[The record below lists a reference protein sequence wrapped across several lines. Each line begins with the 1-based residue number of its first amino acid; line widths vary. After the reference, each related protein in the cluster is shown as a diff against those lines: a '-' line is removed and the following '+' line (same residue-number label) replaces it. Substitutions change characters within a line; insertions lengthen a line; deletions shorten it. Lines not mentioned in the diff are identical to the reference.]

1 MNRNQEF
8 ENMRNEYQKT
18 ELPQNGRE
26 QMKMM
31 IEKAKFDRARYDKSR
46 IKKQM
51 FKLSFGMVATAACA
65 ILILPNT
72 SAGIAM
78 AMEKLPVIGPIVR
91 VVTIREYKFDDGHNN
106 ANVEVTI
113 TYADN
118 SRTSITVPVKHVI
131 PNIRGIE
138 LFTVQGQPFH
148 QYLLYFE
155 EHILYQKLILFHH
168 FYHFEY

>member
-46 IKKQM
+46 IRKQM

-91 VVTIREYKFDDGHNN
+91 VVKYPI
-106 ANVEVTI
+106 
-113 TYADN
+113 
-118 SRTSITVPVKHVI
+118 
-131 PNIRGIE
+131 
-138 LFTVQGQPFH
+138 
-148 QYLLYFE
+148 
-155 EHILYQKLILFHH
+155 
-168 FYHFEY
+168 